1 MVEMLEQGNTLRS
14 VAEQFHISYELV
26 GRIAG
31 REASTAGKAARK
43 EALRAAVEG
52 LWQQGY
58 MISEINKQL
67 GTGSASRHFPGYT
80 NEWERAYLL
89 RFVDKSSG
97 CWVWT
102 RGKSRAGYGRH
113 KGGYTHV
120 QMWKLVNGPV
130 PAGMEV
136 CHTCD
141 NPPCINPEHLFIG
154 THPAGKA
161 ARKEALRAAVDVL
174 QKQGLM
180 IGEINK
186 QLGIGNAGR
195 YFPGHTNEWEKAYL
209 LRFVD
214 KNSGCWVWTRGKSR
228 AGYGRCK
235 GSYTHVRMWEL
246 VNGPV
251 PAGMEVCHTCD
262 NPSCI
267 NPEHLFLGTH
277 QQNMQDMFTKGRDT
291 NHLGLKHGTGYQ
303 AHRNAALRRD
313 EYKCVVCGGT
323 KSLQVDH
330 IVAVA
335 DGGSDE
341 VDNLQTLCR
350 KCHDSKHHTLPY

>member
-1 MVEMLEQGNTLRS
+1 MLERVLAGETLQS
-14 VAEQFHISYELV
+14 VANGYGISRQHVFQIV
-26 GRIAG
+26 GQ
-31 REASTAGKAARK
+31 EAST
-43 EALRAAVEG
+43 
-52 LWQQGY
+52 
-58 MISEINKQL
+58 
-67 GTGSASRHFPGYT
+67 
-80 NEWERAYLL
+80 
-89 RFVDKSSG
+89 
-97 CWVWT
+97 
-102 RGKSRAGYGRH
+102 
-113 KGGYTHV
+113 
-120 QMWKLVNGPV
+120 
-130 PAGMEV
+130 
-136 CHTCD
+136 
-141 NPPCINPEHLFIG
+141 
-154 THPAGKA
+154 AGKA

-186 QLGIGNAGR
+186 QLGIGSASR
-195 YFPGHTNEWEKAYL
+195 HFPGYTNEWEKAYL

-214 KNSGCWVWTRGKSR
+214 KSSGCWVWTRGKSR

-277 QQNMQDMFTKGRDT
+277 QQNMQDMFTKGGDA
-291 NHLGLKHGTGYQ
+291 NHLGLKYGTGYQ

-350 KCHDSKHHTLPY
+350 ECHDSKHHTLPY